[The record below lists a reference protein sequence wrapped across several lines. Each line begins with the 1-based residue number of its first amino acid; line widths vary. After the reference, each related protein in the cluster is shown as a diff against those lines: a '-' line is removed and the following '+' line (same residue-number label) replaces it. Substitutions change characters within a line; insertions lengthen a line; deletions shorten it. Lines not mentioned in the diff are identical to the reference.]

1 MTSVAHANA
10 IMLFNLIIMLLIFIS
25 IFSSDYQYLQKNAFI
40 GYILNDRSL
49 QTTQF
54 LSNMKHGMPT

>member
-10 IMLFNLIIMLLIFIS
+10 IMLLNLMIMLLIS
-25 IFSSDYQYLQKNAFI
+25 IFSSDYQYLRKNAFI
-40 GYILNDRSL
+40 GYILNDSSL

>member
-10 IMLFNLIIMLLIFIS
+10 IMLFNLIIMLLIY
-25 IFSSDYQYLQKNAFI
+25 IFSSDYQYSQKNAFI

-54 LSNMKHGMPT
+54 PSNKKHGMPT

>member
-10 IMLFNLIIMLLIFIS
+10 IMLLNLMMILLIC
-25 IFSSDYQYLQKNAFI
+25 IFSSDYQYLRKNAFI
-40 GYILNDRSL
+40 GYIFNDRSL

-54 LSNMKHGMPT
+54 LLNMKHGMFT